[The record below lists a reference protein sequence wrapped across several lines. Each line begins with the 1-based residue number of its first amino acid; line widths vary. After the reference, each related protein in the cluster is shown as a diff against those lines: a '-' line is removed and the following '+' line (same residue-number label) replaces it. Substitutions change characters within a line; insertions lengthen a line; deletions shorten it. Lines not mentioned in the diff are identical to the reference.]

1 MDHAVPEVLIHFNI
15 SCSSDVLAKKKEIV
29 FVFFLLSIFCMRIR
43 LNLRSVMFSQ
53 RCGASSD
60 ILVETMLI

>member
-29 FVFFLLSIFCMRIR
+29 WFFLLSIFLYEDTVKFKVSNVFTTVWSFI
-43 LNLRSVMFSQ
+43 
-53 RCGASSD
+53 
-60 ILVETMLI
+60 

>member
-29 FVFFLLSIFCMRIR
+29 LFFFVEYFLYEDTVKFKVS
-43 LNLRSVMFSQ
+43 NVFSKVW
-53 RCGASSD
+53 SF
-60 ILVETMLI
+60 I

>member
-29 FVFFLLSIFCMRIR
+29 LFFLLSIFCMRIR